1 MAVEA
6 KIMQQSPA
14 SQHLQTTYI
23 CSMDTTPGMDKGL
36 SLCTNSHDVL
46 CSHRSARD
54 HGRAVTPSRPDP
66 LHYPIASNT

>member
-23 CSMDTTPGMDKGL
+23 CSMDTTPGLKRIEIVYEF
-36 SLCTNSHDVL
+36 T
-46 CSHRSARD
+46 
-54 HGRAVTPSRPDP
+54 
-66 LHYPIASNT
+66 